1 MISEIFFD
9 LCCSISAVAF
19 IVVILILV
27 VMMMFSGFLID
38 LTSVVSWLSWIQWIS
53 AFRFAS
59 NALII
64 NEFQGLRF
72 CMPNMTDV
80 CPMTGEQVIESQ
92 GLIYATNWDLWKYLF
107 ALIIMAM
114 TFFIFTYIQ
123 LVRIKKTR

>member
-1 MISEIFFD
+1 
-9 LCCSISAVAF
+9 LISAVAF
-19 IVVILILV
+19 IVVVLILV

-38 LTSVVSWLSWIQWIS
+38 LSSVVQWLSWIQWIS

-64 NEFQGLRF
+64 NEFRGLVF

-80 CPMTGEQVIESQ
+80 CPLTGEQVIQSQ
-92 GLIYATNWDLWKYLF
+92 GLTYATNWDLWKYLF
-107 ALIIMAM
+107 ALIVMAI
-114 TFFIFTYIQ
+114 TFFIFSYIQ